1 MIKPNHIIIGIAIVK
16 FLVSF
21 VLIHPIYELHRDE
34 YLYLAESDHLSW
46 GYLEAPPLLSVLGY
60 LSKLFGNSIGAVRFW
75 GALFGAMNIILIGKM
90 VESLGGKS
98 FASLMACL
106 AFLVGG
112 YLRMNILFQPNFLE
126 VFFWTLSLYF
136 LIRLLQ
142 TNKPKYLYLLAIAL
156 AFAFYSKY
164 SMIFLFTGIMMAFL
178 LTSLRKWFVIS
189 HLYFAGLLF
198 LVLAAPNI
206 YWQIAHNFPVM
217 THMKLLNDLLLVHV
231 SRKQFLIEQVLFNMS
246 ALFVWVSGLIFLFK
260 DTTGKKYMAIVII
273 YFTTIAGLL
282 YFNGKGY
289 YSMGL
294 YPTLFAFGGV
304 ALEKWTANNTSI
316 NRVFRVFMP
325 AIMLLLLIPIFPA
338 LVPVDIPQKLEKNY
352 RATGMDKTGIL
363 QWENN
368 DIHAIPQDFADMLGW
383 KEMAEKTAQAYKLLP
398 EQVRKETIIFADNYG
413 QAGALNFYRKGL
425 GLPEIFSDNA
435 SFLYWLP
442 TRFPYRHVLLLDFKP
457 RDTADMVF
465 KHFES
470 YTVLDSLTREY
481 AREKGLLIMLYRNG
495 DDSLQSVA
503 SEAIRAQKA
512 MYRMQ

>member
-1 MIKPNHIIIGIAIVK
+1 MIKPKHIIFGIAIVK

-34 YLYLAESDHLSW
+34 YLYLAESDHLAW
-46 GYLEAPPLLSVLGY
+46 GYLEAPPLLSLLGY

-90 VESLGGKS
+90 VETLGGKTY
-98 FASLMACL
+98 ACLLACL

-126 VFFWTLSLYF
+126 VFFWTLSIYC

-142 TNKPKYLYLLAIAL
+142 TNKYSYLYLLSLSL

-164 SMIFLFTGIMMAFL
+164 SMIFLFTGFVMAFL
-178 LTSLRKWFVIS
+178 LTPLRKWFMVK
-189 HLYFAGLLF
+189 HFYAAGLLF
-198 LVLAAPNI
+198 LVLVAPNL
-206 YWQIAHNFPVM
+206 YWQITHNFPVM

-231 SRKQFLIEQVLFNMS
+231 SRKQFLTEQLLFNIP
-246 ALFVWVSGLIFLFK
+246 ACFVWISGLIFLFT
-260 DTTGKKYMAIVII
+260 DATGKKYMAIAII

-282 YFNGKGY
+282 FFNGKGY

-294 YPTLFAFGGV
+294 YPTLFALGGV
-304 ALEKWTANNTSI
+304 ALEKWTTHTRSI
-316 NRVFRVFMP
+316 NRVFRVSMP
-325 AIMLLLLIPIFPA
+325 AIMLLLLIPILPA
-338 LVPVDIPQKLEKNY
+338 LIPTDIPQNLEKNY
-352 RATGMDKTGIL
+352 RATGMDKSGIL
-363 QWENN
+363 KWENN
-368 DIHAIPQDFADMLGW
+368 DMHAIPQDFADMLGW
-383 KEMAEKTAQAYKLLP
+383 KEMAEKTARAYNQLP
-398 EQVRKETIIFADNYG
+398 EGIRKETIIFADNYG

-442 TRFPYRHVLLLDFKP
+442 TRFPYRHILLLDFKP
-457 RDTADMVF
+457 RDNDDLVF

-470 YTVLDSLTREY
+470 YIILDSLTRDY

-503 SEAIRAQKA
+503 TEAIRAQKA

>member
-1 MIKPNHIIIGIAIVK
+1 MIKPKHIIIGISILK

-34 YLYLAESDHLSW
+34 YLYLAESDHLAW

-75 GALFGAMNIILIGKM
+75 GALFGALNIILIGKM
-90 VESLGGKS
+90 VETLGGKTYAC
-98 FASLMACL
+98 FLACL

-126 VFFWTLSLYF
+126 VFFWTLSIYL
-136 LIRLLQ
+136 LIRLIQ
-142 TNKPKYLYLLAIAL
+142 TNKYNYLYLLALALVL
-156 AFAFYSKY
+156 AFYAKY
-164 SMIFLFTGIMMAFL
+164 SMIFLFAGFVMAFL
-178 LTSLRKWFVIS
+178 LTTLRKWFFVP
-189 HLYFAGLLF
+189 HLYYAALLF
-198 LVLAAPNI
+198 LVLAAPNL

-231 SRKQFLIEQVLFNMS
+231 SRKQFLIEQLLFNIA
-246 ALFVWVSGLIFLFK
+246 ALFVWISGLIFIF
-260 DTTGKKYMAIVII
+260 TNATGKKYTAIAVI
-273 YFTTIAGLL
+273 YFTTIAGLMF
-282 YFNGKGY
+282 FNGKGY

-304 ALEKWTANNTSI
+304 ALENWTGNMKPI
-316 NRVFRVFMP
+316 QGVFRVLMP
-325 AIMLLLLIPIFPA
+325 AIMLLLLRPILPA
-338 LVPVDIPQKLEKNY
+338 LVPTDIPQNLEKKY
-352 RATGMDKTGIL
+352 RASGMDKTGIL
-363 QWENN
+363 KWEKN

-383 KEMAEKTAQAYKLLP
+383 KEMAEKTARAYMQLP
-398 EQVRKETIIFADNYG
+398 EDTRKETIIFADNYG

-442 TRFPYRHVLLLDFKP
+442 TRFPYRHVILLDFKP
-457 RDTADMVF
+457 RDSADMVF

-470 YTVLDSLTREY
+470 HIILDSITQEY

-495 DDSLQSVA
+495 DDSLQLTA
-503 SEAIRAQKA
+503 TEAIRAQKSK
-512 MYRMQ
+512 YRMQ